1 MPLATIQFNLPEE
14 QEEFRAAVKAQKYK
28 SALCTLDQELRQVVK
43 YGSEEDN
50 RDMTPDKVRARLWE
64 ILGENDADDIL
75 E

>member
-1 MPLATIQFNLPEE
+1 MPLVTIQFNLPEE

-28 SALCTLDQELRQVVK
+28 GVLCQLDEELRQVVK

-50 RDMTPDKVRARLWE
+50 RAMTPDKVRARLWE

>member
-14 QEEFRAAVKAQKYK
+14 RDEFRIAIKGGKYHR
-28 SALCTLDQELRQVVK
+28 SLCELEQELRQVVK

-50 RDMTPDKVRARLWE
+50 RAMTPDKIRARLWE
-64 ILGENDADDIL
+64 ILAENDADDIL